1 MDVFAHTKA
10 IKALKRVTRRVWN
23 GLKKALTKKPQTA
36 SSVPFT
42 AGKDKNYFYRMN
54 LA

>member
-1 MDVFAHTKA
+1 MDIFAHTKA
-10 IKALKRVTRRVWN
+10 IKALKRVTRRVWK
-23 GLKKALTKKPQTA
+23 GLKKAFTKKPQTA

-42 AGKDKNYFYRMN
+42 AGRNKNYLFRMN